1 LRPKPGSSTFNS
13 ILLQRLQADRAIGHL
28 KCFCIERIEKVS
40 RNTLIYRIEGGSQR
54 FVAKVQMTKPASVV
68 AAEYNLLC
76 ELVKRLSTGGIR
88 SLYPVALYPELGVL
102 LTCEETG
109 NSIRAYVDRG
119 IHSKDG
125 SEARTRAE
133 SLMEHAAYA
142 LYRFHTAFGIHKDK
156 DGTEL
161 ARRYLD
167 YSPRNLL
174 VVGSKEGEE
183 IVLLDPPEFE
193 EDGSIHLDLGT
204 FCFDLARAGF
214 MPGALLQLSQRWLD
228 RLKWQFLST
237 YFDYLGRRL
246 TATDLEVVCKSE
258 QARAAKVLGWY
269 ARFFRY
275 RSWPQEFA
283 RFLYFSPLVIWYRI
297 FPIKRSYRL
306 MRRELS
312 TLTIDK

>member
-1 LRPKPGSSTFNS
+1 MRPKPGSSTFNF
-13 ILLQRLQADRAIGHL
+13 ILLQRLRTDRAIGHL
-28 KCFCIERIEKVS
+28 KYFCIKRIEKVS

-54 FVAKVQMTKPASVV
+54 FIAKVQMTKPASVV
-68 AAEYNLLC
+68 AAEYKLLC

-109 NSIRAYVDRG
+109 KSIRAYVDRG

-142 LYRFHTAFGIHKDK
+142 LY
-156 DGTEL
+156 
-161 ARRYLD
+161 LD

-174 VVGSKEGEE
+174 VVESKEGEE

-258 QARAAKVLGWY
+258 QARASKVLGWY

-297 FPIKRSYRL
+297 FPIKRSYKL